1 MPPRGITPDYVPY
14 TTVRPDQIEGPPTRP
29 IHETFPEVHLTGAV
43 GEAMGAIGRGYQTLS
58 EATKHTAAAFDKLGA
73 QVEHAGSQVWER
85 AVGLKELENETL
97 TKKALIEYD
106 RYMTE
111 KRVDYDSKMGDA
123 ASTDTLKAF
132 MDDAESK
139 RQTMRAKLPQSSQK
153 DFDNH
158 SIASMGRDNIH
169 AATHTSA
176 QIKAVAVGA
185 STGRL
190 DTTIDTFGKTGDIND
205 AGSAIETIGKEVYG
219 TLAPAMGWPKEKA
232 DEKFREYVGKMIGSK
247 TVAMS
252 DTDPTLA
259 LKFLEANKQYMD
271 NDKYEQARRTVWN
284 AQERR
289 DGRNIADK
297 VQERMPDASLEEK
310 RAAAKKDAKEINPL
324 NPDLPAAADDR
335 VRAQHAIQKKEEKEA
350 LDDHKYTTLDAAYG
364 YSAPGGKKPTT
375 IEELFVDP
383 KVKAAY
389 DALPPADKHKIDAII
404 ANNSKEDYPE
414 SPAARA
420 RYHQLLGMSKP
431 DSASTH
437 LQKEF
442 LDIDLENEKI
452 PAKWRDKLFS
462 EQRNLRAKPVAEN
475 PLVDHGMKVMKPFL
489 PDNLKKQGPQQTQYM
504 GALWTALQDAQ
515 EKKGKIPLTNEET
528 KQIGDMILQD
538 QTEISGWRSYM
549 PSFLGGARPLYEKME
564 DVPSDFKEG
573 LKKMNPNI
581 TDRTIIDLWAKDIL
595 NQRMKELQE
604 TSKPAA
610 KKPAGPIPPTI
621 PASQ

>member
-1 MPPRGITPDYVPY
+1 MPPRGITPDYTPY
-14 TTVRPDQIEGPPTRP
+14 ATVRPDQIEGPPTRP
-29 IHETFPEVHLTGAV
+29 IHEVFPEVHLTGAV
-43 GEAMGAIGRGYQTLS
+43 GEAMGALGRGFQTLS

-73 QVEHAGSQVWER
+73 QTEHAGNQIWER

-132 MDDAESK
+132 MDDAEQK

-153 DFDNH
+153 DFDSH

-185 STGRL
+185 SSGRL

-205 AGSAIETIGKEVYG
+205 AGSAIETIGKEIYG
-219 TLAPAMGWPKEKA
+219 TLAPAMGWPREKA

-247 TVAMS
+247 AVALS

-271 NDKYEQARRTVWN
+271 TDKYEQARRTAWN
-284 AQERR
+284 AQERIQ
-289 DGRNIADK
+289 GRNIADK
-297 VQERMPDASLEEK
+297 IQERMPDAPIEEK
-310 RAAAKKDAKEINPL
+310 RAAAKKDGEEINPQ
-324 NPDLPAAADDR
+324 NPDLPAVAQER
-335 VRAQHAIQKKEEKEA
+335 VTALHNKHNAEIREEKQRN
-350 LDDHKYTTLDAAYG
+350 LDTTKDAAFG
-364 YSAPGGKKPTT
+364 YTAPGGKKPTT
-375 IEELFVDP
+375 WEEFAVDP

-389 DALPPADKHKIDAII
+389 DALPPAEKHNIDMII
-404 ANNSKEDYPE
+404 ATNSKEDFP
-414 SPAARA
+414 PTRAAQE
-420 RYHQLLGMSKP
+420 RYQTLLGMAKP
-431 DSASTH
+431 DSANVESQKDF
-437 LQKEF
+437 LQMN
-442 LDIDLENEKI
+442 LWDEKI
-452 PAKWRDKLFS
+452 PNKWRDHLFS
-462 EQRNLRAKPVAEN
+462 LQRDLRAKPLAEN
-475 PLVDHGMKVMKPFL
+475 PQVDHGMKIMKPFL
-489 PDNLKKQGPQQTQYM
+489 PQNLLTSGPQRQQYM

-528 KQIGDMILQD
+528 KQIGLNILQD
-538 QTEISGWRSYM
+538 QTELSGWRSYM
-549 PSFLGGARPLYEKME
+549 PGFLGGVRPLYEKME
-564 DVPSDFKEG
+564 DVPSSFKEG

-581 TDRTIIDLWAKDIL
+581 SDQAITDLWAKDIL
-595 NQRMKELQE
+595 NQRMKELQK
-604 TSKPAA
+604 TTGPAKPTASP
-610 KKPAGPIPPTI
+610 PAIPM
-621 PASQ
+621 SQ